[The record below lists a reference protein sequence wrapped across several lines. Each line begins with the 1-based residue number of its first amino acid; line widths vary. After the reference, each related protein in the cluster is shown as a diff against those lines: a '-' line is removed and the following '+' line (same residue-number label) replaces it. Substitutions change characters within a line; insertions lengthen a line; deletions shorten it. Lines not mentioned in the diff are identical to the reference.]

1 MSCPALRIGDVSW
14 SEEKRMNHLS
24 NAHDVIL
31 GVDTHLEIHMGVLIS
46 STGQWLGDAEG

>member
-1 MSCPALRIGDVSW
+1 
-14 SEEKRMNHLS
+14 MNHLS

-46 STGQWLGDAEG
+46 STGQWLGEFRDNWCSWSRVQQGTVH